1 MAEVDGHSR
10 SISPP
15 LSQSVRRP
23 SSSFGSDAFLSR
35 PTNPS
40 TQDLD
45 HEIDL
50 LLDDLTT
57 TCLQQDRSN
66 LIRGGPSGTHHFPR
80 RFSTPY
86 RPRWERSS
94 RSGGGVEV
102 SLPELAAYLKVC
114 KPRAFGIKTYRRFY
128 VVLKKTSLLMFKV
141 SDVTS
146 LIFNFVLSSGLE
158 TNPSLRFVGFT
169 RRYMCQTCQS

>member
-1 MAEVDGHSR
+1 MVEVDGHSR
-10 SISPP
+10 SMSPP

-35 PTNPS
+35 HPNPS
-40 TQDLD
+40 SQDLD
-45 HEIDL
+45 HEIDR

-86 RPRWERSS
+86 RPRWERNG

-102 SLPELAAYLKVC
+102 SLPELSAYLKIC

-128 VVLKKTSLLMFKV
+128 VVLEKTSLLMFKV
-141 SDVTS
+141 SDTPSVP
-146 LIFNFVLSSGLE
+146 FSSSS
-158 TNPSLRFVGFT
+158 P
-169 RRYMCQTCQS
+169 RR